1 MRIYSISNPGLF
13 FSTFQTHSTFLQF
26 LSFIQPKSFFPILL
40 GDTDREE
47 ELRSVSEVTNTR
59 VALFSFM
66 SLGVCIAV
74 SALQVWHL
82 KRYFQKKKLIQILV
96 IKLLFLA
103 ERNFA
108 TLFFSCTQKRQ
119 LYYHE
124 QSKVCFLLAVNFN
137 FLIFYFGTFK
147 LDVCFNFVFN

>member
-13 FSTFQTHSTFLQF
+13 FSTFQMLSTFLQF
-26 LSFIQPKSFFPILL
+26 LSFIQPKSIFSIVL

-59 VALFSFM
+59 VALFGIM

-82 KRYFQKKKLIQILV
+82 KRYFQKKKLI
-96 IKLLFLA
+96 
-103 ERNFA
+103 
-108 TLFFSCTQKRQ
+108 
-119 LYYHE
+119 
-124 QSKVCFLLAVNFN
+124 
-137 FLIFYFGTFK
+137 
-147 LDVCFNFVFN
+147 

>member
-26 LSFIQPKSFFPILL
+26 LSFIQPKSFFSI
-40 GDTDREE
+40 DREE

-124 QSKVCFLLAVNFN
+124 QSKVCFLLAVNLIFN
-137 FLIFYFGTFK
+137 FFILESLSWMFVLILFLT
-147 LDVCFNFVFN
+147 DRD